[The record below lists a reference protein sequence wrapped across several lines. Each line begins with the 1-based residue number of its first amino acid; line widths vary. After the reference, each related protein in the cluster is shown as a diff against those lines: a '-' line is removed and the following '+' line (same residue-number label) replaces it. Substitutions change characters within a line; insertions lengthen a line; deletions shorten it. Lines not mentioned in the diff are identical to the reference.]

1 MILLLAMEEENNS
14 EIFQS
19 PPEFQSRL
27 SRPKASGNLKRYGLI
42 VFAIIVLGLVIF
54 GVTRFIGGSSNS
66 NSNTTETPTPTIEML
81 PTDTP
86 TPTEDTSPTPATSPT
101 KGATATPAPTKA
113 STGSSVDKATGLD
126 RAKLSIHVL
135 NGSGTAGASKKMS
148 DFLEGLGYNVIQI
161 GNADNFD
168 YTNTEIQV
176 ANSKSD
182 YIALL
187 KKDLSANY
195 TVGST
200 SGTPPSDEQA
210 DAIVIVGKQ

>member
-1 MILLLAMEEENNS
+1 MEEENKS

-19 PPEFQSRL
+19 PPDFQSRI
-27 SRPKASGNLKRYGLI
+27 SRPRSSGSLKRYGVI
-42 VFAIIVLGLVIF
+42 VFAIVVLGLVIF
-54 GVTRFIGGSSNS
+54 GVTRFFGGASDNKTAT
-66 NSNTTETPTPTIEML
+66 NETPTPTIEML

-86 TPTEDTSPTPATSPT
+86 TPTEEVTPTTAVSPT

-168 YTNTEIQV
+168 YTSTEIQV
-176 ANSKSD
+176 SSDKSD

-187 KKDLSANY
+187 KKDLSSDY
-195 TVGST
+195 TVGKT